1 MAYSV
6 FIVEDE
12 PILQYLYERL
22 LKSAGY
28 LVMATAKNGEDAIH
42 KFRMFQNKPD
52 FILMDYRM
60 PIKNGLEA
68 MEEILRINSS
78 SKIIF
83 ASADRSIKGRAL
95 SSGAIGFLE
104 KPFDSEDLIN
114 YLKNWGQAEA

>member
-1 MAYSV
+1 MKYSV

-12 PILQYLYERL
+12 PILQYLYESL

-28 LVMATAKNGEDAIH
+28 LVISTAKNGEEAIT
-42 KFRMFQNKPD
+42 KFRLFPNKPD

-68 MEEILRINSS
+68 MEEILRVQPS

-83 ASADRSIKGRAL
+83 ASADRSIKEKAL
-95 SSGAIGFLE
+95 SSGAVGFLE
-104 KPFDSEDLIN
+104 KPFDSADLIH
-114 YLKNWGQAEA
+114 YLKNLGQAEA